1 MKCFALGHMAHMF
14 LFNCLESSKY
24 LSLCYESGNVLGSAI
39 GAVKKM
45 GIASV
50 YKIAIQ
56 VYVSSVKLAV
66 SKYAFV
72 FVLCLLLIFKCRLKT
87 HITPG

>member
-1 MKCFALGHMAHMF
+1 
-14 LFNCLESSKY
+14 
-24 LSLCYESGNVLGSAI
+24 
-39 GAVKKM
+39 M

-72 FVLCLLLIFKCRLKT
+72 FVLCLPLIFKCGPKT
-87 HITPG
+87 YIIPG